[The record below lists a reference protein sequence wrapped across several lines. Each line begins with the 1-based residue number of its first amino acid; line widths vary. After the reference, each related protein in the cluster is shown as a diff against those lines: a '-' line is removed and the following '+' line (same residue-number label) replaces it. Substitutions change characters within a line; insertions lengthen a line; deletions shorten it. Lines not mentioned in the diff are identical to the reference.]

1 MQIKKNTKVGIIGL
15 GYVGL
20 PLAVEFGKIFNTV
33 GFDIDTSRIIELNNF
48 EDRTRELTSSEI
60 QLAGKCVFT
69 HDEQDLIGS
78 DFFIVTVPTPLDD
91 FSRPDL
97 TAIIDASN
105 LVGRYIGMNSIV
117 VFESTGFPG
126 LTEEV
131 CVPLLEKASGLKFNQ
146 DFFVGYSPERINPG
160 DKVHTLK
167 NITKVTSGSNLEAA
181 KKIDVLYG
189 KIIDAGTF
197 MAESI
202 KVAEAAKVIENI
214 QRDINI
220 ALINEL
226 ATLFDKLGIDT
237 ESVLKTAG
245 TKWNFLK
252 FSPGLVGGHCI
263 GVDPYYLTYKAQ
275 EIGHNPELILA
286 GRRTNDNM
294 SKFVASRLSK
304 EMAKRDHKIYDA
316 RVLVIG
322 FTFKENCPDVRNTK
336 VYDLVQELE
345 EFGLR
350 IDVMDSWADPTLVKN
365 KFNIELISHPKVDT
379 YSAIII
385 TVGHNDVRELKV
397 EALRDLMIP
406 SGVIYDL
413 KHILDR
419 YSADIRL

>member
-1 MQIKKNTKVGIIGL
+1 M
-15 GYVGL
+15 
-20 PLAVEFGKIFNTV
+20 
-33 GFDIDTSRIIELNNF
+33 
-48 EDRTRELTSSEI
+48 
-60 QLAGKCVFT
+60 
-69 HDEQDLIGS
+69 
-78 DFFIVTVPTPLDD
+78 
-91 FSRPDL
+91 
-97 TAIIDASN
+97 
-105 LVGRYIGMNSIV
+105 
-117 VFESTGFPG
+117 
-126 LTEEV
+126 
-131 CVPLLEKASGLKFNQ
+131 
-146 DFFVGYSPERINPG
+146 
-160 DKVHTLK
+160 HTLK

-294 SKFVASRLSK
+294 SKFVASRLIK
-304 EMAKRDHKIYDA
+304 EMAKRDHKIYGA

>member
-33 GFDIDTSRIIELNNF
+33 GFDIDTSRIIELNNR

-60 QLAGKCVFT
+60 HLAGKCVFT

-91 FSRPDL
+91 FNRPDL
-97 TAIIDASN
+97 TAVIDASN

-131 CVPLLEKASGLKFNQ
+131 CVPLLEKASGLKLNQ
-146 DFFVGYSPERINPG
+146 DFSVGYSPERINPG

-181 KKIDVLYG
+181 KKIDVLYR

-263 GVDPYYLTYKAQ
+263 GVDPYYLTHKAQ
-275 EIGHNPELILA
+275 EVGHNPELILA

-294 SKFVASRLSK
+294 SKFVASRLIK
-304 EMAKRDHKIYDA
+304 EMAKRDHKIYGA

-336 VYDLVQELE
+336 VYNLVQELE

-365 KFNIELISHPKVDT
+365 KFSIELISHPKVDT

-385 TVGHNDVRELKV
+385 AVGHNDVRELKV